1 MKNVAV
7 VGCTVTLSP
16 GKGVAQISTQASLK
30 VKADGKGVYF
40 GNIDVSVSGYF
51 DNTITVPGSGSGTI
65 TIKPSAKKVKVEGD
79 YVILEGDS
87 GDAMIDGMAQQG
99 QTQVAVKS
107 KVTAKIQFAGQSKV
121 KAN

>member
-1 MKNVAV
+1 MKNVTV

-16 GKGVAQISTQASLK
+16 GTGVAQITTQASLK

-40 GNIDVSVSGYF
+40 GPIDVAVSGYS
-51 DNTITVPGSGSGTI
+51 DSTITVSGSGSGTI
-65 TIKPSAKKVKVEGD
+65 TIQPSAQKVKVEGK

-87 GDAMIDGMAQQG
+87 GSAMIDGMAQQG
-99 QTQVAVKS
+99 QAQVAVQS
-107 KVTAKIQFAGQSKV
+107 NVTAKIELAGQVKV

>member
-16 GKGVAQISTQASLK
+16 GTGVAQITTEASLK

-40 GNIDVSVSGYF
+40 GPIDVAVSGYS
-51 DNTITVPGSGSGTI
+51 DTNITVSESGSGII
-65 TIKPSAKKVKVEGD
+65 TIQPSSQKVQVEGD

-87 GDAMIDGMAQQG
+87 GTAVINGLAWSG
-99 QTQVAVKS
+99 ETQVAAQS
-107 KVTAKIQFAGQSKV
+107 NVTAKIKVAGQEKV

>member
-16 GKGVAQISTQASLK
+16 GEGMKQITTQTSLK

-40 GNIDVSVSGYF
+40 GPIDVSVSGYS
-51 DNTITVPGSGSGTI
+51 DSVITVPGSGSGTI
-65 TIKPSAKKVKVEGD
+65 TIHPSAQKVKVEGKS
-79 YVILEGDS
+79 VILEGDS
-87 GDAMIDGMAQQG
+87 GSAMISGKAQVG
-99 QTQVAVKS
+99 QTQVDVQS
-107 KVTAKIQFAGQSKV
+107 NVTAKTEVAGQVKV

>member
-16 GKGVAQISTQASLK
+16 GDGIKQITTQASLK
-30 VKADGKGVYF
+30 VKADGKGIYF
-40 GNIDVSVSGYF
+40 GPIDVDVSGYS
-51 DNTITVPGSGSGTI
+51 DTIITVPLSGSGTI
-65 TIKPSAKKVKVEGD
+65 TIQPSAQKVKVEGKS
-79 YVILEGDS
+79 VILEGDS

-99 QTQVAVKS
+99 TAQVAVKS
-107 KVTAKIQFAGQSKV
+107 KVTAKIQVAGQVKV

>member
-16 GKGVAQISTQASLK
+16 GEGIAQITTQASLK
-30 VKADGKGVYF
+30 VKADGKEVYF
-40 GNIDVSVSGYF
+40 GPIDVAVSGYS
-51 DNTITVPGSGSGTI
+51 DGIITVPGSGSGTI
-65 TIKPSAKKVKVEGD
+65 TIQPSALKVKVEGD

-87 GDAMIDGMAQQG
+87 GSALIDGLAQQG
-99 QTQVAVKS
+99 QAQVAVQS
-107 KVTAKIQFAGQSKV
+107 NVTAKIEVAGQVKV

>member
-7 VGCTVTLSP
+7 VGCTVTLNP
-16 GKGVAQISTQASLK
+16 GTGVAQITTQASLK

-40 GNIDVSVSGYF
+40 GNIDVSVSGYS

-65 TIKPSAKKVKVEGD
+65 TIKPSAQKVKVEGD

-107 KVTAKIQFAGQSKV
+107 KVTAKIEVAGQMKV

>member
-16 GKGVAQISTQASLK
+16 GEGVAQITTQASLK

-40 GNIDVSVSGYF
+40 GPIDVAVSGYS
-51 DNTITVPGSGSGTI
+51 DETITVSESGSGTI
-65 TIKPSAKKVKVEGD
+65 TIQPSAQKVKVEGE

-87 GDAMIDGMAQQG
+87 GSALIDGKAQSG
-99 QTQVAVKS
+99 TSQVDVQS
-107 KVTAKIQFAGQSKV
+107 NVTAKIEVAGQVKV

>member
-16 GKGVAQISTQASLK
+16 GEGIKQITTQASLK
-30 VKADGKGVYF
+30 VKADRKGVYF
-40 GNIDVSVSGYF
+40 GPIDVSVSGYS
-51 DNTITVPGSGSGTI
+51 DSIITVPLSGSGTI
-65 TIKPSAKKVKVEGD
+65 TIQPSAQKVKVEGK

-87 GDAMIDGMAQQG
+87 GSAMINGMAQQG
-99 QTQVAVKS
+99 QTQVSVQS
-107 KVTAKIQFAGQSKV
+107 NVTAKIEVAGQVKV

>member
-1 MKNVAV
+1 MKYVAV

-16 GKGVAQISTQASLK
+16 GEGVAQITTQASLK
-30 VKADGKGVYF
+30 VKPDGKGVYF
-40 GNIDVSVSGYF
+40 GPIDIDVSGYS
-51 DNTITVPGSGSGTI
+51 DETITVPLSGSGTI
-65 TIKPSAKKVKVEGD
+65 TIQPSAQKMKVEGK

-87 GDAMIDGMAQQG
+87 GSAMISGKAQQG

-107 KVTAKIQFAGQSKV
+107 NVTAKIEVAGQVKV

>member
-1 MKNVAV
+1 MENVAV

-16 GKGVAQISTQASLK
+16 GTGVAQITTQASLK
-30 VKADGKGVYF
+30 VKVNGNGVYF
-40 GNIDVSVSGYF
+40 GDIDVSVSGYS
-51 DNTITVPGSGSGTI
+51 DSTITVPGSGSGTI

-87 GDAMIDGMAQQG
+87 GDAMIDGKAQQG
-99 QTQVAVKS
+99 QTQVDVQS
-107 KVTAKIQFAGQSKV
+107 KVTAKIEVAGQVKV

>member
-65 TIKPSAKKVKVEGD
+65 TIKPSAQKVKVEGD

-107 KVTAKIQFAGQSKV
+107 KVTAKIQFSGQSKV

>member
-16 GKGVAQISTQASLK
+16 GTGVAQITTQASLK

-40 GNIDVSVSGYF
+40 GDIDVAVSGYS
-51 DNTITVPGSGSGTI
+51 DNTITVSGSGGGTI
-65 TIKPSAKKVKVEGD
+65 TIKPSAQKVKVEGD

-87 GDAMIDGMAQQG
+87 GDAMIDGMAWSG
-99 QTQVAVKS
+99 SSQVAVQS
-107 KVTAKIQFAGQSKV
+107 KVTAKIEVAGQSKV

>member
-16 GKGVAQISTQASLK
+16 GDGVKQITTEASRK

-40 GNIDVSVSGYF
+40 GPIDVAVSGYS
-51 DNTITVPGSGSGTI
+51 DTVITVPLSGSGTI
-65 TIKPSAKKVKVEGD
+65 TIKRSAQKVKVEGD
-79 YVILEGDS
+79 FVILEGDS

-99 QTQVAVKS
+99 QAQVAVKS
-107 KVTAKIQFAGQSKV
+107 KVTAKIEVAGQVKV

>member
-16 GKGVAQISTQASLK
+16 GEGVAQITTQASLK

-40 GNIDVSVSGYF
+40 GPIDVAVSSYS
-51 DNTITVPGSGSGTI
+51 DSIITVSESGSGTI
-65 TIKPSAKKVKVEGD
+65 TIQPSAQKVKVEGD

-87 GDAMIDGMAQQG
+87 GTATINGMAWSG
-99 QTQVAVKS
+99 ETQVEAQS
-107 KVTAKIQFAGQSKV
+107 NVTAKIEVAGQVKV

>member
-16 GKGVAQISTQASLK
+16 GTGVAQITTQASLK
-30 VKADGKGVYF
+30 VKADGKGVYC
-40 GNIDVSVSGYF
+40 GPIDVSVSGYS
-51 DNTITVPGSGSGTI
+51 DSVITVPGSGGGTI
-65 TIKPSAKKVKVEGD
+65 TIKPSARKVKVEGD

-87 GDAMIDGMAQQG
+87 GDTMIDGMAQQG

>member
-107 KVTAKIQFAGQSKV
+107 KVTAKIQFAGQNKV
-121 KAN
+121 NAN

>member
-16 GKGVAQISTQASLK
+16 GEGNKQITTQASLK

-40 GNIDVSVSGYF
+40 GPIDISVSGYS
-51 DNTITVPGSGSGTI
+51 DSTITVPLSGSGTI
-65 TIKPSAKKVKVEGD
+65 TIQPSAQKVKVEGK

-87 GDAMIDGMAQQG
+87 GDAMISGKAQQG
-99 QTQVAVKS
+99 QAQVDVQS
-107 KVTAKIQFAGQSKV
+107 KVTAKIEVAGQVKV

>member
-16 GKGVAQISTQASLK
+16 GEGMKQITTQASLK

-40 GNIDVSVSGYF
+40 GPIDVAVSGYS
-51 DNTITVPGSGSGTI
+51 DTSITVSESGSGTI
-65 TIKPSAKKVKVEGD
+65 TIQPSAQKVKVEGD

-87 GDAMIDGMAQQG
+87 GTAVINGMAWSG
-99 QTQVAVKS
+99 ETQVEAQS
-107 KVTAKIQFAGQSKV
+107 NVTAKIEVAGQMKV

>member
-16 GKGVAQISTQASLK
+16 GKGMKQITTQASLK

-40 GNIDVSVSGYF
+40 GPIDVSVSGYS
-51 DNTITVPGSGSGTI
+51 DSIITVPLSGSGTI
-65 TIKPSAKKVKVEGD
+65 TIQPSAQKVKVEGKN
-79 YVILEGDS
+79 VILEGDS
-87 GDAMIDGMAQQG
+87 GSAMIDGMAQQG
-99 QTQVAVKS
+99 QAQVAVKS
-107 KVTAKIQFAGQSKV
+107 NVTAKIELAGQVKV

>member
-16 GKGVAQISTQASLK
+16 GTGVAQITTQASLK
-30 VKADGKGVYF
+30 VRADGKGVYC
-40 GNIDVSVSGYF
+40 GPIDVSVSGYS
-51 DNTITVPGSGSGTI
+51 DSVITVPGSGSGTI
-65 TIKPSAKKVKVEGD
+65 TIQPSAQKVKVEGD

-107 KVTAKIQFAGQSKV
+107 KVTAKIQFAGQINV

>member
-16 GKGVAQISTQASLK
+16 GTGVAQITTQASLK
-30 VKADGKGVYF
+30 VKADGKGVYC
-40 GNIDVSVSGYF
+40 GPIDVSVSGYS
-51 DNTITVPGSGSGTI
+51 DSVITVPGSGSGTI
-65 TIKPSAKKVKVEGD
+65 TIQPSAQKIKIEGKS
-79 YVILEGDS
+79 VILEGDS
-87 GDAMIDGMAQQG
+87 GDAVIDGMAQQG
-99 QTQVAVKS
+99 QAQVAAKS

>member
-16 GKGVAQISTQASLK
+16 GEGNKQITTQASLK
-30 VKADGKGVYF
+30 VKADGKNVYF
-40 GNIDVSVSGYF
+40 GPIDVSVSDYS
-51 DNTITVPGSGSGTI
+51 DSVITVPLSGSGTI
-65 TIKPSAKKVKVEGD
+65 TIQPSAQKVKVEGN

-87 GDAMIDGMAQQG
+87 GDAMINGKAQQG
-99 QTQVAVKS
+99 QAQVDVQN
-107 KVTAKIQFAGQSKV
+107 KVTAKIEVAGQVKV

>member
-16 GKGVAQISTQASLK
+16 GEGIKQITTQASIK

-40 GNIDVSVSGYF
+40 GPIDVSVSGYS
-51 DNTITVPGSGSGTI
+51 DSIITVPLSGGGTI
-65 TIKPSAKKVKVEGD
+65 TIQPSAQKVKVEGK

-87 GDAMIDGMAQQG
+87 GSAMINGMAQQG
-99 QTQVAVKS
+99 QTQVPVQS
-107 KVTAKIQFAGQSKV
+107 NVTAKIEVAGQVKV